1 MANSLKSVDAARAA
15 ALMKDGALMVDVREP
30 GEFARGRIPGSVNVA
45 LSRFETT
52 GLPLAEGQAIVYF
65 CAGGSR
71 TAVNAHRLAAKA
83 GDAKAYVLQGGISA
97 WGQAGLPIESGR
109 PAAEAGEHRGFFSRL
124 LG

>member
-1 MANSLKSVDAARAA
+1 MANSLKPVDASRAA

-30 GEFARGRIPGSVNVA
+30 GEYARARIPGSVNVA

-52 GLPLAEGQAIVYF
+52 GLPLADGQAIVYF
-65 CAGGSR
+65 CAGGNR
-71 TAVNAHRLAAKA
+71 TTVNAGRLAAKA

-97 WGQAGLPIESGR
+97 WGQAGLPMESGR
-109 PAAEAGEHRGFFSRL
+109 AADESGERRGFFSRL